1 MLGNMTS
8 LLLSNVTLVRT
19 ARLLGATRFPYL
31 ANCYLQVKGNE
42 HWLELLHSPLWGRGA
57 LPTLFTCSNQGP
69 PCPVPTVTGEL
80 WLTLP
85 VPQPC
90 PQFPVSFQSL

>member
-19 ARLLGATRFPYL
+19 ARLLGATCFPYL

-42 HWLELLHSPLWGRGA
+42 H
-57 LPTLFTCSNQGP
+57 
-69 PCPVPTVTGEL
+69 
-80 WLTLP
+80 
-85 VPQPC
+85 
-90 PQFPVSFQSL
+90 